1 MVLVLNTQILT
12 SNLSNVQSSNIS
24 IQVLGEAEPEKWLKP
39 TTLGIIVIGILVKDQ
54 AHAFIFMP
62 V

>member
-39 TTLGIIVIGILVKDQ
+39 TLGIIVIGILIKDQ